1 MNNSITPKELDKL
14 QDEFRAMSLGILSVL
29 NLSGL
34 KVETIQGMLKD
45 TIDETSII
53 YEENRKT
60 IQELFKMVKEKV
72 QNEWR
77 FNQNVG

>member
-1 MNNSITPKELDKL
+1 MINMNNSISPKELDKL
-14 QDEFRAMSLGILSVL
+14 QDEFRVMSLGILSVL

-53 YEENRKT
+53 YEDNRKT

-72 QNEWR
+72 QNE
-77 FNQNVG
+77 

>member
-1 MNNSITPKELDKL
+1 MNNSVTPKELNRL

-34 KVETIQGMLKD
+34 RVETIQDMMKN

-53 YEENRKT
+53 YEDNRKT
-60 IQELFKMVKEKV
+60 IQELFKMVKDKV
-72 QNEWR
+72 QNE
-77 FNQNVG
+77 

>member
-1 MNNSITPKELDKL
+1 MNNSVTPKELDRL
-14 QDEFRAMSLGILSVL
+14 QDEFRVMSLGILSVL

-53 YEENRKT
+53 YEDNRKT

-72 QNEWR
+72 QNE
-77 FNQNVG
+77 

>member
-1 MNNSITPKELDKL
+1 MINMNSSIRPKELDKL

-34 KVETIQGMLKD
+34 RVETIQGMLKD
-45 TIDETSII
+45 TIDETTMI
-53 YEENRKT
+53 YEDNRPT

-72 QNEWR
+72 QNE
-77 FNQNVG
+77 

>member
-1 MNNSITPKELDKL
+1 MNNNISPKELDKL
-14 QDEFRAMSLGILSVL
+14 QDEFRVMSLGILSVL

-53 YEENRKT
+53 YEDNRKT

-72 QNEWR
+72 QNE
-77 FNQNVG
+77 

>member
-14 QDEFRAMSLGILSVL
+14 QDEFRTMSLGIISVL

-34 KVETIQGMLKD
+34 RVETIQGMLKD
-45 TIDETSII
+45 TIDETSMI
-53 YEENRKT
+53 YEDNRPT

-72 QNEWR
+72 QNE
-77 FNQNVG
+77 

>member
-1 MNNSITPKELDKL
+1 MINMNNSVTPKELDRL
-14 QDEFRAMSLGILSVL
+14 QDEFRVMSLGILSVL

-53 YEENRKT
+53 YEDNRKT

-72 QNEWR
+72 QNE
-77 FNQNVG
+77 

>member
-1 MNNSITPKELDKL
+1 MINMNSSITPKELDKL

-45 TIDETSII
+45 AIDETSIV

-60 IQELFKMVKEKV
+60 IQELFKMVKDKV
-72 QNEWR
+72 QNE
-77 FNQNVG
+77 

>member
-1 MNNSITPKELDKL
+1 MNNSVTPKELNRL

-34 KVETIQGMLKD
+34 RVETIQGMLKD

-53 YEENRKT
+53 YEDNRKT

-72 QNEWR
+72 QNE
-77 FNQNVG
+77 

>member
-14 QDEFRAMSLGILSVL
+14 QNEFRAMSLGILSVL

-72 QNEWR
+72 QNE
-77 FNQNVG
+77 

>member
-72 QNEWR
+72 QNEWKS
-77 FNQNVG
+77 NQNVG

>member
-1 MNNSITPKELDKL
+1 MNSSIRPKELDKL

-34 KVETIQGMLKD
+34 RVETIQGMLKD
-45 TIDETSII
+45 TIDETTMI
-53 YEENRKT
+53 YEDNRPT

-72 QNEWR
+72 QNE
-77 FNQNVG
+77 

>member
-1 MNNSITPKELDKL
+1 MNNNISPKELDKL
-14 QDEFRAMSLGILSVL
+14 QDEFRVMSLGILSVL

-53 YEENRKT
+53 YEDNRKT
-60 IQELFKMVKEKV
+60 IQELFKMVKDKV
-72 QNEWR
+72 QNE
-77 FNQNVG
+77 

>member
-34 KVETIQGMLKD
+34 KVEVSQGMLKD
-45 TIDETSII
+45 TIDETSTI
-53 YEENRKT
+53 YEDNRKT

-72 QNEWR
+72 QNEWKS
-77 FNQNVG
+77 NQNVG

>member
-1 MNNSITPKELDKL
+1 MINMNNSITPKELDKL
-14 QDEFRAMSLGILSVL
+14 QNEFRAMSLGILSVL

-53 YEENRKT
+53 YEDNRPT

-72 QNEWR
+72 QNE
-77 FNQNVG
+77 

>member
-1 MNNSITPKELDKL
+1 MINMNSSIRPKELDKL

-34 KVETIQGMLKD
+34 RVETIQCMLKD
-45 TIDETSII
+45 TIDETTMI
-53 YEENRKT
+53 YEDNRPT

-72 QNEWR
+72 QNE
-77 FNQNVG
+77 

>member
-1 MNNSITPKELDKL
+1 MINMNNSITPKELDKL

-72 QNEWR
+72 QNE
-77 FNQNVG
+77 

>member
-1 MNNSITPKELDKL
+1 MINRNNSVTPKELDRL
-14 QDEFRAMSLGILSVL
+14 QDEFRVMSLGILSVL

-53 YEENRKT
+53 YEDNRKT

-72 QNEWR
+72 QNE
-77 FNQNVG
+77 

>member
-1 MNNSITPKELDKL
+1 MNNSVTPKELDRL
-14 QDEFRAMSLGILSVL
+14 QDEFRVMSLGILSVL

-53 YEENRKT
+53 YEDNRKT
-60 IQELFKMVKEKV
+60 IQELFKMVKDKV
-72 QNEWR
+72 QNE
-77 FNQNVG
+77 

>member
-1 MNNSITPKELDKL
+1 MINMNNSVTPKELNRL

-34 KVETIQGMLKD
+34 RVETIQGMLKD
-45 TIDETSII
+45 TIDETTMI
-53 YEENRKT
+53 YEDNRKT

-72 QNEWR
+72 QNE
-77 FNQNVG
+77 

>member
-1 MNNSITPKELDKL
+1 MINMNNNISPKELDKL
-14 QDEFRAMSLGILSVL
+14 QDEFRVMSLGILSVL

-53 YEENRKT
+53 YEDNRKT

-72 QNEWR
+72 QNE
-77 FNQNVG
+77 